1 MNSQDFD
8 KCRQFLEGQLSKN
21 IENKELLAVYQ
32 KLLELKSQY
41 DMTTDKAVIEKEL
54 RQAEL
59 EAHYHTT
66 VHTANVDYDKAIHRN
81 NTDFGIAANNNANQ
95 YYQHQMTTAAGVV
108 NNAMNHGQFWNNHP
122 QQNPTLGSGNF

>member
-21 IENKELLAVYQ
+21 IENKELIATYQ

-41 DMTTDKAVIEKEL
+41 DTATDKAVIEKEL

-59 EAHYHTT
+59 EAHYHTAI
-66 VHTANVDYDKAIHRN
+66 HTSNVDYDKAVHRN
-81 NTDFGIAANNNANQ
+81 NTEYGIATNNNATQ
-95 YYQHQMTTAAGVV
+95 FHQHQMTTAAGVV
-108 NNAMNHGQFWNNHP
+108 NTAMSQPQFWNGYP
-122 QQNPTLGSGNF
+122 QPNPPLPGNF